1 MSDFDP
7 VRWQSIKNL
16 ARRLNIINTLI
27 NTLNEQVNG
36 QQFIEELK
44 PIRDVLL
51 AEFDSTL
58 KALIDLV
65 DVYDS

>member
-16 ARRLNIINTLI
+16 ARRINIINTLI

-36 QQFIEELK
+36 HKFMDELK
-44 PIRDVLL
+44 PIRDVLA
-51 AEFDSTL
+51 AEFDSTV
-58 KALIDLV
+58 KALIDLIDV
-65 DVYDS
+65 DDS

>member
-7 VRWQSIKNL
+7 VRWQNIKDL
-16 ARRLNIINTLI
+16 TKRLNIINILI

-65 DVYDS
+65 DVDDS

>member
-7 VRWQSIKNL
+7 VRWQNIKDL
-16 ARRLNIINTLI
+16 TKRLNIINILI

-65 DVYDS
+65 DIDDS

>member
-16 ARRLNIINTLI
+16 ARRLNIINILI

-65 DVYDS
+65 DVDDS